1 MSTMTPPESA
11 ESAEDNPTQDAAEGT
26 SPPRRRRGLL
36 PLLVAV
42 VLVGIALFAASQFIG
57 VLYGLVFP
65 AKAPVPSNVTE
76 LEYSSEAYGVDQ
88 WLYSTSED
96 ACVLVRFFEN
106 NGGVCNVSPDICSG
120 GFIGSGPFSPSTNV
134 AQCTG
139 DVTFSIFAMRWRSN
153 IATGYSDGDP
163 TRFQLGREVYW
174 TGILPS
180 MELEEAPLVEP

>member
-11 ESAEDNPTQDAAEGT
+11 EDNHVPDGTETTAA
-26 SPPRRRRGLL
+26 PRRRRGLL

-42 VLVGIALFAASQFIG
+42 VLVGIALFVASQFIG

-65 AKAPVPSNVTE
+65 AKAPVPQNVTE
-76 LEYSSEAYGVDQ
+76 LEHTSEAYGVDQ

-96 ACVLVRFFEN
+96 ACVVVRYYEN
-106 NGGVCNVSPDICSG
+106 NGGVCNIAPSICDG
-120 GFIGSGPFSPSTNV
+120 GFITSDPISPATHV

-139 DVTFSIFAMRWRSN
+139 DVMFSIFAMRWRSN

-163 TRFQLGREVYW
+163 TRFQLSREVYW
-174 TGILPS
+174 TGTLPS
-180 MELEEAPLVEP
+180 MELEEAPLAAP